1 MKENKYVERGTKPK
15 TSLKSVRRSV
25 KILGEDKEN
34 AGTLKNPKN
43 KGKTLQISFEVG
55 VSYIPEIR
63 KYTKDFDGEYERGS
77 SRDPSRVNSMMD
89 SHELISQRET

>member
-1 MKENKYVERGTKPK
+1 MERGPKPK

-25 KILGEDKEN
+25 KTLGEDKEN
-34 AGTLKNPKN
+34 AGTSKNPKN

-63 KYTKDFDGEYERGS
+63 KDIKSFDGE
-77 SRDPSRVNSMMD
+77 
-89 SHELISQRET
+89 